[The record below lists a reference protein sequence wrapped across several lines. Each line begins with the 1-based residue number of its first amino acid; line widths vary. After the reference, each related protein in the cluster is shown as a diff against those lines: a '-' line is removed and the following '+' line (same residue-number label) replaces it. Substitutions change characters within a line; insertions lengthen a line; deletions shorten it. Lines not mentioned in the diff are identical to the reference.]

1 MDGSTLILTDDAGKS
16 LPCFLETTFDIEGKE
31 YFLLQPVDHSVQIF
45 AWQASETEEEEEE
58 LVDIDDDEIDQI
70 FETAHAVLAE
80 QNLKLKRTAFT
91 LTVEGEL
98 PELIEDDIYEI
109 GIGTEEEGECEEF
122 QELANFYHEEQ
133 AYSVFTS
140 VDPLI
145 FFAKLGADGKPE
157 LLSPEEIEY
166 IQPYVAE
173 HLIDAEDAEEE
184 A

>member
-1 MDGSTLILTDDAGKS
+1 MESTLILTDDAGKS
-16 LPCFLETTFDIEGKE
+16 LPCFLEATFDVEGKE
-31 YFLLQPVDHSVQIF
+31 YFLLQPIDHSVQIF
-45 AWQASETEEEEEE
+45 AWQASETEDEEEE
-58 LVDIDDDEIDQI
+58 LVDIDDAEVDQI
-70 FETAHAVLAE
+70 FEIAQAVLAE
-80 QNLKLKRTAFT
+80 QNLKIKRTAFT

-98 PELIEDDIYEI
+98 PELNEDDIYEI
-109 GIGTEEEGECEEF
+109 GTEDDGECDEF
-122 QELANFYHEEQ
+122 QELANFYYEEQ

-145 FFAKLGADGKPE
+145 FFAKLNADGKPE
-157 LLSPEEIEY
+157 LLSPEEIEH